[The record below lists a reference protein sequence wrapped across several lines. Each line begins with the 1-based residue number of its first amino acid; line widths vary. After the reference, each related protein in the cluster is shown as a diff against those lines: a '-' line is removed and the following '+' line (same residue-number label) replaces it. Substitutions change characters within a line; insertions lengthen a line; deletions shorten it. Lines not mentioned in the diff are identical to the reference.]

1 MKIEPVTLEGEHIRL
16 EPLSLGHHEGLSAVG
31 LDETI
36 WRWNPYPVRAA
47 EGMRAYI
54 EEALEWQ
61 ARGTAL
67 PFATILKST
76 GQSVG
81 STRYAN
87 VDAANRH
94 LEIGWTWIAQPWQRT
109 PVNTEAKYL
118 MLRHAFEAL
127 GCLRVELKTDA
138 LNEQSRNAILR
149 LGAQQEGVFRKH
161 IITSSGRIRDSVF
174 FSIIDTEWPEVKAG
188 LEEKLARPYPPR

>member
-1 MKIEPVTLEGEHIRL
+1 MKIEPVTLEGDHIRL

-36 WRWNPYPVRAA
+36 WRWNPSPVRTA

-138 LNEQSRNAILR
+138 LNERSRNAILR